1 MKNLKIIIPN
11 IVMCI
16 IVCLVAVI
24 LPIEIKNTTS
34 FIYTLICYIF
44 FNIVGCF
51 LSTKMMENTLSKN
64 IHNIPTMY
72 IYVIFDIL
80 LTIILFFSRCINIS
94 ISISIIL
101 TLILLAIY
109 FIIIYSLIYAKGYI
123 NNNEN
128 KIREKTYNAK
138 NWISSIEVLV
148 NNEEKNNKDLEE
160 LLEILKYMDITSKE
174 SMKDI
179 DDEIN
184 ELVKSLEK
192 NIELETIKCIKK
204 LVNKRKIILKNE
216 KR

>member
-16 IVCLVAVI
+16 IVCLIAVI

-51 LSTKMMENTLSKN
+51 LSIKMMENTLSKN
-64 IHNIPTMY
+64 IHNIPIMY
-72 IYVIFDIL
+72 IYIIFDIL
-80 LTIILFFSRCINIS
+80 LTIILFFSRCLNIS

-101 TLILLAIY
+101 TLIFFAIY

-123 NNNEN
+123 NNNED
-128 KIREKTYNAK
+128 KIRENTYNAK
-138 NWISSIEVLV
+138 NWISSIEILV

-160 LLEILKYMDITSKE
+160 LLETLKYMDITSNE
-174 SMKDI
+174 SIKDI

-184 ELVKSLEK
+184 ELVKNLEK
-192 NIELETIKCIKK
+192 NIELETIKRIKK
-204 LVNKRKIILKNE
+204 LVNKRKIVLKNE